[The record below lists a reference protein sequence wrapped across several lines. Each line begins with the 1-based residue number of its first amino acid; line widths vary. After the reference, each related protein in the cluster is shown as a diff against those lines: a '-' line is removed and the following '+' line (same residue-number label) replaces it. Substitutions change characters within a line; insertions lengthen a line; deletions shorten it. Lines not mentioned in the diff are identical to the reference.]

1 MEIERRMDYKRAQGD
16 IGGDRNIYFLDHID
30 GFTGVLVKIH
40 QIEHFKYVYI
50 MVMNHISIKS

>member
-1 MEIERRMDYKRAQGD
+1 MDYKRAQGD